1 MIKSLAI
8 VLVASVI
15 FLIEVPSLV
24 KKKQKK
30 EIVVYSILLLIGV
43 GLNITYA
50 IGKTIPNPLDFITF
64 MLKPLSDFISQ
75 LVE

>member
-8 VLVASVI
+8 VLVGGVI
-15 FLIEVPSLV
+15 FIIKVPPLV

-30 EIVVYSILLLIGV
+30 EIVVFSSLLIIGV
-43 GLNITYA
+43 GLSITYA

-64 MLKPLSDFISQ
+64 MLKPLSDLISL

>member
-8 VLVASVI
+8 VLVAGVI
-15 FLIEVPSLV
+15 FLIKVPPLV

-30 EIVVYSILLLIGV
+30 EIVVFSSLLIIGV
-43 GLNITYA
+43 GLSITYA

-64 MLKPLSDFISQ
+64 MLKPLSDFISK
-75 LVE
+75 